1 MRVLRSAPD
10 PTMKRYLI
18 AKRWWA
24 LTRARWRARM
34 WAFLLGPHI
43 EEAPSDNRRGLRFGA
58 RSVFVALAVAGS
70 CHLASGLVL
79 RTILG
84 AWTAGEAR
92 AKHVRT
98 VTVRLLPASTGA
110 VLDLP
115 PSLAARPP
123 DAPAPPVRAP
133 QREPIPVADE
143 PPQPS
148 ERRITP
154 KPPPAAPAPATED
167 TVVTSPGG
175 GVASGGGDGTGSD
188 IGTTGPPAGGPGSFV
203 AFDTP
208 PQRLA
213 EIEPEYPELAIEAR
227 SQGTVLVQV
236 TIDETGKVIEAVV
249 VQSDVISF
257 LEQAAVKA
265 AKATPFR
272 PAKQRDV
279 PVISRVVLP
288 FRFRLKSEEGS

>member
-1 MRVLRSAPD
+1 
-10 PTMKRYLI
+10 
-18 AKRWWA
+18 
-24 LTRARWRARM
+24 M

-43 EEAPSDNRRGLRFGA
+43 EEPPSDNRRGLRFGA
-58 RSVFVALAVAGS
+58 RSIFVALAVAGS
-70 CHLASGLVL
+70 CHLASGLIL

-92 AKHVRT
+92 TKHVRT
-98 VTVRLLPASTGA
+98 VTVHLLPASTGA

-123 DAPAPPVRAP
+123 DAPAPPVRIP
-133 QREPIPVADE
+133 QREPIPVVED
-143 PPQPS
+143 PQPS
-148 ERRITP
+148 ERRVTP
-154 KPPPAAPAPATED
+154 KPQPVAPPPAMAD
-167 TVVTSPGG
+167 TVMTSPGG
-175 GVASGGGDGTGSD
+175 VADANGGGEGTGSD
-188 IGTTGPPAGGPGSFV
+188 SEIQGPPAGAGPGTFV

-227 SQGTVLVQV
+227 SQGTVLIQV

>member
-1 MRVLRSAPD
+1 
-10 PTMKRYLI
+10 MKRYLI
-18 AKRWWA
+18 AKRWWGMA
-24 LTRARWRARM
+24 RARWRARM

-43 EEAPSDNRRGLRFGA
+43 EAPPSDNRRTLRFGT
-58 RSVFVALAVAGS
+58 RGVFVALAIAGS

-79 RTILG
+79 RIILG

-98 VTVRLLPASTGA
+98 VTVRLLPASAGA
-110 VLDLP
+110 ALDLP

-123 DAPAPPVRAP
+123 DAPAPPVRVP
-133 QREPIPVADE
+133 QREPIPVAHED
-143 PPQPS
+143 PQR
-148 ERRITP
+148 EGRITP
-154 KPPPAAPAPATED
+154 KPQPVAPAPATED
-167 TVVTSPGG
+167 TVVTSTDGVGDANGG
-175 GVASGGGDGTGSD
+175 GEGMGTGGGTE
-188 IGTTGPPAGGPGSFV
+188 GPPAGLGTDSFV

-208 PQRLA
+208 PQRLS

-249 VQSDVISF
+249 VRSDVIFS
-257 LEQAAVKA
+257 LEQAALKA

-288 FRFRLKSEEGS
+288 FRFQLKTEEGS